1 MNGALTWI
9 AGIRRRSG
17 AETLDAKVA
26 ELPACSTPIASRTEA
41 SAEAGSAVAPPLAS
55 ARAKRSATYNV
66 KQSRRWGTTKPVMG
80 GSPTLMREVRR
91 MGFDR
96 YPMLLSPVPTPP
108 LGVTET

>member
-1 MNGALTWI
+1 
-9 AGIRRRSG
+9 
-17 AETLDAKVA
+17 
-26 ELPACSTPIASRTEA
+26 
-41 SAEAGSAVAPPLAS
+41 
-55 ARAKRSATYNV
+55 V